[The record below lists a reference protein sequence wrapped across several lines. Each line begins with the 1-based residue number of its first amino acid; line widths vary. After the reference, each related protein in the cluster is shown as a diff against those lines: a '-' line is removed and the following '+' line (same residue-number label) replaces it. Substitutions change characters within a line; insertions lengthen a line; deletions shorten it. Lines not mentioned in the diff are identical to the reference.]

1 MDLSVIKELLPMYLN
16 GCLVTIELTIASMII
31 GTVIG
36 IFLALFKISHIK
48 ILNYISGFYIS
59 VFRGTPLLLQ
69 IIFIYY
75 TLPSFG
81 IELSPIT
88 AGIIALSLNF
98 AAYMAETIRGG
109 ILAIE
114 VGQFEASKALGFN
127 YFQTMSR
134 IILPQTIRI
143 ILPPVGNLTV
153 AMLKDTSLVSA
164 ISLVELMRAAQQMYS
179 TTFRPV
185 ETFILAGVF
194 YFIMTTVLTR
204 MYIFIEKKLTIY

>member
-1 MDLSVIKELLPMYLN
+1 MDFSVIKDLLPLYLQ
-16 GCLVTIELTIASMII
+16 GCLVTIELTISSMIL

-36 IFLALFKISHIK
+36 IILALFKVSHIK
-48 ILNYISGFYIS
+48 VLNYISGFYIS
-59 VFRGTPLLLQ
+59 IFRGTPLLLQ

-81 IELSPIT
+81 VELSPIT
-88 AGIIALSLNF
+88 AGVIALSLNF

-109 ILAIE
+109 IIAIE
-114 VGQFEASKALGFN
+114 IGQFEAAKALGFN
-127 YFQTMSR
+127 YFQTMGR

-143 ILPPVGNLTV
+143 ILPPLGNLSV

-164 ISLVELMRAAQQMYS
+164 ISLVELMRTAQQMYS

-185 ETFILAGVF
+185 ETFILAGVL
-194 YFIMTTVLTR
+194 YFTMTTVLTR
-204 MYIFIEKKLTIY
+204 IYLFIEKKLAIY